1 MADKLRP
8 KYELQR
14 VGPQGSLIGPRMKST
29 DPEDIDSPFVLMPRK
44 DPAAFMAMLT
54 YSVCCEP
61 DLATEIR
68 EWLNKI
74 VEAEPE
80 YGTQGARNNTHMM
93 KDLILGAVG
102 R

>member
-14 VGPQGSLIGPRMKST
+14 VGPLGDLIGSRMKST
-29 DPEDIDSPFVLMPRK
+29 DPEDINSPFVLMPRK

-68 EWLNKI
+68 DWLNKI
-74 VEAEPE
+74 AEAEPK
-80 YGTQGARNNTHMM
+80 YGTQGARNHIFMK
-93 KDLILGAVG
+93 KDLILEAM
-102 R
+102 RA